1 MMSTEKL
8 IRAFMV
14 LSVSPQGDML
24 PPAGT
29 ICTMENFSAYLPS
42 FVSYRFINT

>member
-14 LSVSPQGDML
+14 LGLSPHGDTFPSV
-24 PPAGT
+24 GT
-29 ICTMENFSAYLPS
+29 ICAVENFSAHLPS
-42 FVSYRFINT
+42 FVSYRFI